1 MSPKVIFGVNNL
13 RLELIALEIVW
24 KNNRSLWKTFL
35 LQHFPVF
42 SEVKNWNTKTIKG
55 LAAGVYEER
64 KDEIVKASQ
73 LFREW
78 WSPLEQG
85 WFLFLED
92 IFELKIGMMS
102 FKAAVGISP
111 ISPRNLEEESFLVP
125 FYTTRQNLI
134 RLCAHETS
142 HFYFYRKIKKM
153 NPFLKR
159 KIIISSGYLWLLSEM
174 LVPLM
179 LDDPKVINAI
189 GKTDTKSYV
198 CKSSPPTQLKIL
210 YNLLTKKKIDSK
222 DFFEKIMKIKIHTS
236 DLNQKLILH
245 TNIDKK

>member
-1 MSPKVIFGVNNL
+1 
-13 RLELIALEIVW
+13 
-24 KNNRSLWKTFL
+24 
-35 LQHFPVF
+35 
-42 SEVKNWNTKTIKG
+42 
-55 LAAGVYEER
+55 
-64 KDEIVKASQ
+64 
-73 LFREW
+73 
-78 WSPLEQG
+78 
-85 WFLFLED
+85 
-92 IFELKIGMMS
+92 
-102 FKAAVGISP
+102 
-111 ISPRNLEEESFLVP
+111 
-125 FYTTRQNLI
+125 
-134 RLCAHETS
+134 
-142 HFYFYRKIKKM
+142 
-153 NPFLKR
+153 
-159 KIIISSGYLWLLSEM
+159 M